1 LTGKEPK
8 APYLRAM
15 TMPQER
21 SKYSNRE
28 NVERC
33 SSFPIESPIHVHPK
47 LPDCDDIAAKFTA
60 LKREHAKNTHA

>member
-1 LTGKEPK
+1 LTRKEPK